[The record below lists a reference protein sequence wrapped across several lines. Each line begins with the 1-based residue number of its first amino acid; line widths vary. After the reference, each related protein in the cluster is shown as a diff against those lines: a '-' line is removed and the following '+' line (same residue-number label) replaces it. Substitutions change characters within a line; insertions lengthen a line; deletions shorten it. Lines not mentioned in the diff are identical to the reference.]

1 MATGRT
7 VRQVK
12 QGERL
17 RRIQGSLNQISG
29 PGRCLGP
36 DDEYDD
42 DNSRFLVYICLEFKK
57 KSKNEKKNRKYD
69 FTVTLNKKLLLF

>member
-17 RRIQGSLNQISG
+17 RRTQGALNQGKRLSPEGGNEPDIG
-29 PGRCLGP
+29 AALGRQFALFVR
-36 DDEYDD
+36 DREFY
-42 DNSRFLVYICLEFKK
+42 STRF
-57 KSKNEKKNRKYD
+57 
-69 FTVTLNKKLLLF
+69 